1 MTWAHDKHPDT
12 KTLFF
17 RSGHHSISRPL
28 LLYLWVKGLKGRSS
42 HWKALKS
49 TATPSCWHHET
60 EQRISPSL
68 DLPGWCGPSS
78 AQPSIKTL
86 ECAVRKYPH
95 SAKGRAELS
104 HWCARDPCVRGTGSL
119 HPGLHC
125 IMGRFSAR
133 AWKTN
138 DAFIWLLPFAVRV
151 YVKPT

>member
-1 MTWAHDKHPDT
+1 MTWAHGKHPDT

-17 RSGHHSISRPL
+17 RNCHHSISRPL
-28 LLYLWVKGLKGRSS
+28 LLYLWVKGSVLPLKGPGVDRP
-42 HWKALKS
+42 
-49 TATPSCWHHET
+49 TTPSCWHHET
-60 EQRISPSL
+60 EQRISRSL
-68 DLPGWCGPSS
+68 DLPGRPGPSS
-78 AQPSIKTL
+78 AQPSVKTL

-104 HWCARDPCVRGTGSL
+104 HWCARDPCLRGTGSL

-138 DAFIWLLPFAVRV
+138 DAFIWFLPLAVRV